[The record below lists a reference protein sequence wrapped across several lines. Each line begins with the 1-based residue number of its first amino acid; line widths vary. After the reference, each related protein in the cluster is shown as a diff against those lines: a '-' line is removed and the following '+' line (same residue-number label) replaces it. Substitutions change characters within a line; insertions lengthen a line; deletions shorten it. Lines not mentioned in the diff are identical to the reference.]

1 MIRWRQRLTVNV
13 ALATIGGGMLGALA
27 TLLATLLV
35 ARLSG
40 WNARTNVD
48 VFVWVNAAGVLIGAA
63 SGGVWWADRQA
74 RTLRVAVLAADA
86 ALAGR
91 ALSTVVHPDASE
103 ATIVAH
109 AVLALV
115 ERAERSTR
123 ELSQRQAYAAVGGF
137 ATELARELA
146 PSVAAARSAIR
157 TLEGHLHIDSPFHPP
172 LARAQRELHRLSNT
186 LQDTLRLARS
196 GSLASRRLDLWLPLR
211 AAIKTVSAE
220 AAQRN
225 IRVEAPAHGRGPFW
239 VQGDQDALEQLFLNL
254 LINGVQATDAGGR
267 VDVQVT
273 VEDDAVVTITDTG
286 AGIPEG
292 ALERVFEPF
301 YSTKPDRAG
310 LGLAIAW
317 RTAAAHGGKLSI
329 ESALG
334 HGTVVHVALPRAASD
349 GSYTLA

>member
-1 MIRWRQRLTVNV
+1 MIRWRQRLTVNAALVTLGGGACGVFV
-13 ALATIGGGMLGALA
+13 AAIASLLVHWSASVGIWVHVAGVMTGATIS
-27 TLLATLLV
+27 V
-35 ARLSG
+35 
-40 WNARTNVD
+40 
-48 VFVWVNAAGVLIGAA
+48 
-63 SGGVWWADRQA
+63 VWWADRQA
-74 RTLRVAVLAADA
+74 RTLRVAALNADA

-91 ALSTVVHPDASE
+91 ALSTAVHPGASE
-103 ATIVAH
+103 AEVVVH
-109 AVLALV
+109 AVLALI
-115 ERAERSTR
+115 ERAERNTR

-137 ATELARELA
+137 ATELAREIA

-211 AAIKTVSAE
+211 AAIKTVQAE
-220 AAQRN
+220 ASERTV
-225 IRVEAPAHGRGPFW
+225 RVDTPAHGRGPFW

-254 LINGVQATDAGGR
+254 LINGVQATESGGR
-267 VDVQVT
+267 VEIQVE
-273 VEDDAVVTITDTG
+273 VDDDAVVTISDTG
-286 AGIPEG
+286 CGIPED
-292 ALERVFEPF
+292 ALDRVFEPF

-334 HGTVVHVALPRAASD
+334 HGTVVRVAFPRAASD